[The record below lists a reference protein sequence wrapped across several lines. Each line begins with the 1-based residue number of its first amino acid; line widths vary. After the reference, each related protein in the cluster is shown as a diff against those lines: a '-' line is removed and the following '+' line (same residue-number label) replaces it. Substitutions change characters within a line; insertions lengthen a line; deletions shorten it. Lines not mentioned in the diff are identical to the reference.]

1 LKSPLPACGERSD
14 GIEDDIRVRGTLR
27 ESECVESSPHPR
39 PSLRSGLDLSP
50 QAGRGKKSATH
61 LNGLPAPTMRGM
73 DAPLNHIAIAVVIVG
88 VVVGVGIAIIAI
100 VIPVEAI
107 A

>member
-1 LKSPLPACGERSD
+1 MTFRSPLPAGERCQAKF
-14 GIEDDIRVRGTLR
+14 ITL
-27 ESECVESSPHPR
+27 
-39 PSLRSGLDLSP
+39 
-50 QAGRGKKSATH
+50 ASAAH

-73 DAPLNHIAIAVVIVG
+73 HAPLNHIAIAVVIVG